1 MRTLVI
7 FLITLL
13 FPLDSVWGQDKKSVR
28 DEDVWCLSEAGLKFR
43 RFDPPQGSS
52 GKHGLVFLLHGT
64 NGYYQG
70 LVEEF
75 RTPCVAEDYVVIV
88 QGMRGRT
95 FFQPSPFFYSDTY
108 FESAFLLL
116 GRHFGSDW
124 RVAGR
129 AEIFSSDEMRPSSS
143 INLSEHGHA
152 FTAAVNWLPNDWL
165 RLTGEVV
172 HVVST
177 RRQRLNEGIAPHQ
190 AETQLQLSAKIYF

>member
-1 MRTLVI
+1 MRYHNEADPTASRMGVVAWLTE
-7 FLITLL
+7 FWSAGAT
-13 FPLDSVWGQDKKSVR
+13 
-28 DEDVWCLSEAGLKFR
+28 SEF
-43 RFDPPQGSS
+43 Q
-52 GKHGLVFLLHGT
+52 
-64 NGYYQG
+64 
-70 LVEEF
+70 
-75 RTPCVAEDYVVIV
+75 DYVVIV